1 MKLLH
6 VLVAALGVLL
16 LPACAVLTDQAVA
29 RDLATERV
37 ASDFDTYHLRRVGLV
52 PLTGLDL
59 DVDQE
64 RVLRSA
70 IFTEF
75 SQGTPY
81 EIVPLEANDLEE
93 VPGSDPYR
101 RGRYDP
107 RTIIA
112 LSRRYQLD
120 GVLVTTV
127 TDHQFFEPQRLS
139 MQVDMVATETGVAI
153 WSGAIHLDASNP
165 EVRGAL
171 RAYCKQQDAGES
183 WEVNLL
189 SPRSFA
195 HFAAHQLARML

>member
-1 MKLLH
+1 MKLSL
-6 VLVAALGVLL
+6 LTALCGL
-16 LPACAVLTDQAVA
+16 VLTTGCAFNQPADL
-29 RDLATERV
+29 DLATANI
-37 ASDFDTYHLRRVGLV
+37 ASDFETYSLQRVGLV
-52 PLTGLDL
+52 PLSGLDL
-59 DVDQE
+59 DADQE
-64 RVLRSA
+64 QVLRSA

-75 SQGTPY
+75 SRGTPY
-81 EIVPLEANDLEE
+81 EIVPLDMQDLEE

-112 LSRRYQLD
+112 LARRYQLD
-120 GVLVTTV
+120 GVFVTTV

-139 MQVDMVATETGVAI
+139 MQIDLVATETGVAI
-153 WSGAIHLDASNP
+153 WNGSIHLDASSP
-165 EVRGAL
+165 DVRKAL
-171 RAYCKQQDAGES
+171 RVYCQRVDESES

>member
-1 MKLLH
+1 MWRGLIA
-6 VLVAALGVLL
+6 AALCLAPTTGCVT
-16 LPACAVLTDQAVA
+16 AHYVDH
-29 RDLATERV
+29 DLATARV
-37 ASDFDTYHLRRVGLV
+37 ASDFDTYTIHRVGLV
-52 PLTGLDL
+52 PLSGLDL

-75 SQGTPY
+75 SHGTPY
-81 EIVPLEANDLEE
+81 EFIPLEAHDLEE

-107 RTIIA
+107 RTIIQLA
-112 LSRRYQLD
+112 RRYQLD
-120 GVLVTTV
+120 AVLVTTI

-139 MQVDMVATETGVAI
+139 MQCDLVATETGVAI
-153 WSGAIHLDASNP
+153 WSGSIHLDASKP
-165 EVRGAL
+165 EVRSSL
-171 RAYCKQQDAGES
+171 RAYCQRVDASES

-195 HFAAHQLARML
+195 HFAAHQMSRML

>member
-1 MKLLH
+1 MKLHLA
-6 VLVAALGVLL
+6 AALTGLL
-16 LPACAVLTDQAVA
+16 FAPGCMFNQPVDL
-29 RDLATERV
+29 DLATANV
-37 ASDFDTYHLRRVGLV
+37 ASDFDTYHLQRVGLV
-52 PLTGLDL
+52 PLSGLDL

-75 SQGTPY
+75 SRGTPY
-81 EIVPLEANDLEE
+81 EIVPLDLNDLEE

-112 LSRRYQLD
+112 LARRYQLD
-120 GVLVTTV
+120 GVFVTTV

-139 MQVDMVATETGVAI
+139 MQIDLVATETGVAI
-153 WSGAIHLDASNP
+153 WNGSIHLDASSP
-165 EVRGAL
+165 DVRDSL
-171 RAYCKQQDAGES
+171 RHYCQRVDESES

>member
-1 MKLLH
+1 MKLPL
-6 VLVAALGVLL
+6 LAALCGLAL
-16 LPACAVLTDQAVA
+16 STGCALHQTADL
-29 RDLATERV
+29 DLATAHVTADFETYRV
-37 ASDFDTYHLRRVGLV
+37 QRVGLV

-59 DVDQE
+59 DADQE
-64 RVLRSA
+64 QVLRSA

-75 SQGTPY
+75 SRGTPY
-81 EIVPLEANDLEE
+81 EIVPLDVQDLEE
-93 VPGSDPYR
+93 VPGSEPYR

-112 LSRRYQLD
+112 LARRYQLD
-120 GVLVTTV
+120 GVFVTTI

-139 MQVDMVATETGVAI
+139 MQMDLVATETGVAI
-153 WSGAIHLDASNP
+153 WNGSIHLDASSP
-165 EVRGAL
+165 DVRKAL
-171 RAYCKQQDAGES
+171 RYYCQRVDQSES